1 MKFLT
6 RLRQFG
12 ESLFTAKKPFIAE
25 QALPDYD
32 SVTDLD
38 QATEV
43 WTATAD
49 GYVKILRNSVGYGFV
64 GIRISQYDKFNVF
77 QTVYKGQLQS
87 GYKSQMVPCKKGS
100 MVVFTQRDTDTNT
113 TYLVKPFFSLM
124 GGGGKFLKIFSLKGG
139 LVYV

>member
-100 MVVFTQRDTDTNT
+100 MVVFTQSDTDTKT
-113 TYLVKPFFSLM
+113 TYLVKQFFPLM